1 MKRFI
6 EGGDRSQSSLLPECL
21 DDYVV
26 EDNPVRVVDAFVE
39 QLDLRSLGFEGI
51 DPESTGRPAYHPAVL
66 LKIYIY
72 GYLNRVQSSRRLER
86 EAQRNLEVMWLTG
99 RLAPDFKTIANF
111 RKDNGPA
118 IRKGCRQ
125 FIELCRGLGL
135 FSQALVAI
143 DGSKFKAVNNRDKN
157 FTSAKMKR
165 RMAQI
170 EESISG
176 YLRAMDSADRAE
188 PQVAELK
195 KGHLKAKISTL
206 QEQMKKLKVIEQQML
221 TSPDKQVSL
230 TDPDARSMQARDSG
244 IVGYNVQCAVDAQHH
259 MIVAHEVTNDGSDRE
274 QLSRMAE
281 AAREAMGAE
290 DLTAVADR
298 GYYKGEEILK
308 CEQVGITPIVA
319 KSTTSNNLAHGL
331 FDKRDFIYLAEDNEY
346 RCPAQQRA
354 IWRFATVENGM
365 TINKY
370 WSSACPRCPLK
381 ANCTTGKYRRI
392 SRWEHEAVLDSMQER
407 LDQQPEMMRVRR
419 RTVEHPFGTL
429 KHWMGGTHFLM
440 KTLPRVST
448 EMSLH
453 VLAYNLKRAMQI
465 FGIAELLQAL
475 QRCFF
480 RSVMAYRRPFFLRT
494 EIQTSLA

>member
-39 QLDLRSLGFEGI
+39 QLDLRSLGFEGM
-51 DPESTGRPAYHPAVL
+51 ESELTGRPSYHPSVL

-86 EAQRNLEVMWLTG
+86 EAQRNLELMWLTG

-118 IRKGCRQ
+118 IRKVCRQ

-157 FTSAKMKR
+157 FTSGKMQR
-165 RMAQI
+165 RMTMI

-176 YLRAMDSADRAE
+176 YLTALDSADRAE
-188 PQVAELK
+188 PEIAELK
-195 KGHLKAKISTL
+195 KGHLKEKIAGL
-206 QEQMKKLKVIEQQML
+206 QEQMVKLKAIEQRL
-221 TSPDKQVSL
+221 LASPGHQVSL
-230 TDPDARSMQARDSG
+230 TDPDARSMKSRDGG
-244 IVGYNVQCAVDAQHH
+244 IVGYNVQCAVDAEHH
-259 MIVAHEVTNDGSDRE
+259 MNVAHEVVTDGIDRD
-274 QLSRMAE
+274 LLTSMAE
-281 AAREAMGAE
+281 QAREAMGQE

-308 CEQVGITPIVA
+308 CERAGIAAIVP
-319 KSTTSNNLAHGL
+319 KSLTSNNRAQGL
-331 FDKRDFIYLAEDNEY
+331 FDKQDFVYVAADDEY
-346 RCPAQQRA
+346 RCPANQRA
-354 IWRFATVENGM
+354 IWRFTTVERGM
-365 TINKY
+365 NLRRY
-370 WSSACPRCPLK
+370 WSSACPRCPIK
-381 ANCTTGKYRRI
+381 AQCTSSNYRRVT
-392 SRWEHEAVLDSMQER
+392 RWEHEQVLESMQER
-407 LDQQPEMMRVRR
+407 LDRQPEMMRVRR

-429 KHWMGGTHFLM
+429 KHWMGWTHFLM
-440 KTLPRVST
+440 KTLPNVKT

-465 FGIAELLQAL
+465 FGVSELLQAL
-475 QRCFF
+475 H
-480 RSVMAYRRPFFLRT
+480 A
-494 EIQTSLA
+494 

>member
-6 EGGDRSQSSLLPECL
+6 EGGDRSQTSLLPECL

-39 QLDLRSLGFEGI
+39 QLDLRSLGFEGME
-51 DPESTGRPAYHPAVL
+51 PESTGRPSYHPSVL

-86 EAQRNLEVMWLTG
+86 EAQRNLELMWLTG

-118 IRKGCRQ
+118 IRKVCRQ

-157 FTSAKMKR
+157 FTSAKMQR
-165 RMAQI
+165 RMAMI

-176 YLRAMDSADRAE
+176 YLTALDSADRAE
-188 PQVAELK
+188 PEIAELK
-195 KGHLKAKISTL
+195 KGHLKEKIAGL
-206 QEQMKKLKVIEQQML
+206 REQMVKLKAIEQRL
-221 TSPDKQVSL
+221 LASPDHQVSL
-230 TDPDARSMQARDSG
+230 TDPDARSMKSRDGG
-244 IVGYNVQCAVDAQHH
+244 IVGYNVQCAVDAQNH
-259 MIVAHEVTNDGSDRE
+259 MIVAHEVVTDGIDRD
-274 QLSRMAE
+274 LLTSMAE
-281 AAREAMGAE
+281 QAREALGQE
-290 DLTAVADR
+290 DLTVVADR

-308 CEQVGITPIVA
+308 CDQAGITPIVP
-319 KSTTSNNLAHGL
+319 KSLTSGNLAHGQ
-331 FDKRDFIYLAEDNEY
+331 FDKRDFIYIAQDDEY
-346 RCPAQQRA
+346 QCPAGQRA
-354 IWRFATVENGM
+354 IWRFSTVEQGK
-365 TINKY
+365 TIHKY
-370 WSSACPRCPLK
+370 WTSACPRCPIK
-381 ANCTTGKYRRI
+381 AQCTRGEYRRI
-392 SRWEHEAVLDSMQER
+392 HRWEHEHVLDAMQER
-407 LDQQPEMMRVRR
+407 LDRHPEMMRVRR

-429 KHWMGGTHFLM
+429 KHSMGWTHFLM
-440 KTLPRVST
+440 KRLPNVKT

-465 FGIAELLQAL
+465 FGISELLQAL
-475 QRCFF
+475 H
-480 RSVMAYRRPFFLRT
+480 A
-494 EIQTSLA
+494 